1 MKNNTLTIIGKLC
14 ILLLAILLV
23 LAVFAACLLDPGM
36 AQGVSLPTA
45 TPTREEVPLKDA
57 TPDPNPT
64 LDPVPSPTPG
74 PTADPNG
81 PMYDPFGGYP
91 IETPEPKPVIGDAPV
106 QSAPRWEPPVPAWH
120 PAPVVETALLP
131 GMK

>member
-1 MKNNTLTIIGKLC
+1 MKNNTLETIGKLC

-36 AQGVSLPTA
+36 AQGISLPTP
-45 TPTREEVPLKDA
+45 TPTREDVPLKDE
-57 TPDPNPT
+57 TPEPNPT

-81 PMYDPFGGYP
+81 PHYDPFGSGYP
-91 IETPEPKPVIGDAPV
+91 VTTPEPVIGDAPV
-106 QSAPRWEPPVPAWH
+106 QSAPRWEPPVPTWW
-120 PAPVVETALLP
+120 PVPVVETALLP
-131 GMK
+131 GMR